1 MTGDLCQELPPLTA
15 SAQTNTV
22 PSLATQNS
30 TRNVHV
36 TLPPQNISLRKLLQC
51 ERGAKM
57 TKPKQGLYTLEF
69 KQETTR
75 LVESG
80 QIQAAAARSLG
91 VAEQTLKNGV

>member
-1 MTGDLCQELPPLTA
+1 
-15 SAQTNTV
+15 
-22 PSLATQNS
+22 
-30 TRNVHV
+30 
-36 TLPPQNISLRKLLQC
+36 
-51 ERGAKM
+51 M